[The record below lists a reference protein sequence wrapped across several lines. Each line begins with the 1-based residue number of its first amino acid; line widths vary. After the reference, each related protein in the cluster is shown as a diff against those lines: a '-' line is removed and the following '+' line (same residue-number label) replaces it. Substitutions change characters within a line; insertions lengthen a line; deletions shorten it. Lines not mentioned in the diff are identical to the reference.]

1 MSDNDWIEL
10 KAYEEMRE
18 LYKEAIIDRDRW
30 RSLAMRAYKE
40 TFSVDS
46 THDDPAVWIDMEEA
60 YEESSE

>member
-18 LYKEAIIDRDRW
+18 LYKEARADRDLW
-30 RSLAMRAYKE
+30 HNLAMRAYKE

-46 THDDPAVWIDMEEA
+46 THDDPSVWADMEEA
-60 YEESSE
+60 HEEYLE

>member
-46 THDDPAVWIDMEEA
+46 THDDPSVWIDMEEA

>member
-10 KAYEEMRE
+10 KAYERARE

-40 TFSVDS
+40 TLSVDP
-46 THDDPAVWIDMEEA
+46 THDDPTVWIDMEEA
-60 YEESSE
+60 YEESPE